1 MKIAIASDHGG
12 YELKEK
18 IYKYLLDKKYT
29 VEDFGTNSI
38 ESCDYPIYSQKV
50 CNAILN
56 DGFDKGIL
64 ICGTGIGM
72 SIMANRFKGI
82 RAACLSDKYSAQMTR
97 KHNDSNVL
105 CFGARVIDENLA
117 REIVD
122 VWLETEYEGGRHQ
135 KRLDMLDK

>member
-12 YELKEK
+12 FELKEK
-18 IYKYLLDKKYT
+18 IFNYLIKKGYSI
-29 VEDFGTNSI
+29 ENFGTDSI
-38 ESCDYPIYSQKV
+38 ESCDYPVFAKKV

-56 DGFDKGIL
+56 DGFEKGIL

-72 SIMANRFKGI
+72 SMMANRFKGI

-105 CFGARVIDENLA
+105 CFGARVIDESLA
-117 REIVD
+117 QEIVD
-122 VWLETEYEGGRHQ
+122 VWLETQYEGGRHQ
-135 KRLDMLDK
+135 KRIDMLDV